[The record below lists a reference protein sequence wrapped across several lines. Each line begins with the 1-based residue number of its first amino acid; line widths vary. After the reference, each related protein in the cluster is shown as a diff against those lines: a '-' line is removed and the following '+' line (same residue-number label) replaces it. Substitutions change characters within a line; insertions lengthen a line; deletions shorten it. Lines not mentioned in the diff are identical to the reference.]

1 MDRFEALRIKSLEN
15 SIRCLRTLNQ
25 VSTLKVDIKRSN
37 LNLINQYTDEIA
49 TKILDEAIDQK
60 KYNGYK
66 YINNYPEL
74 QSN

>member
-1 MDRFEALRIKSLEN
+1 MDRFEVLRIKSLEN

-66 YINNYPEL
+66 YMNNYPEL

>member
-60 KYNGYK
+60 KYDGYK
-66 YINNYPEL
+66 YMINYPEL

>member
-60 KYNGYK
+60 KYDGYK
-66 YINNYPEL
+66 YMNNYPEL